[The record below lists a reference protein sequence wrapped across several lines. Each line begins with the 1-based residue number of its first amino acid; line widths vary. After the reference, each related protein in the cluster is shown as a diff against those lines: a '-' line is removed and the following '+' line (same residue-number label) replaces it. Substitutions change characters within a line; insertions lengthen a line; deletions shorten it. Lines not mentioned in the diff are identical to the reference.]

1 MLSLRQIRGRLRS
14 IQNSKQIMRAMQLVS
29 GSKLKRSQSRLG
41 QSREIAAFL
50 DELLQR
56 VLAAGPATGG
66 TSSPAGRVPARSAA
80 TGSPEHPLCRAQEGR
95 PSALVVVTSD
105 AGLCGSY
112 NATLIQLAEAY
123 LRRESA
129 RTTQLIFIGKKGH
142 RYFTKRGWQAAE
154 AHLDLAGRP
163 NPAKHAEIGRALMQC
178 MLSGS
183 VGSVSVLYSRFVSPT
198 VYKPTIEQ
206 WLPIQLQR
214 GKGQETGGT
223 GSPPP
228 PAPRPPD
235 VLEYIFEPT
244 PQRVFEDLLPRWAV
258 ARFQLMLLE
267 AFTSE
272 HSARMVAMKNATDNA
287 QELLDA
293 LTTQRNKI
301 RQAAITKELSEI
313 VGTAEALT

>member
-1 MLSLRQIRGRLRS
+1 MPSLRQIRGRLRS

-29 GSKLKRSQSRLG
+29 GSKLKRSQGRLG
-41 QSREIAAFL
+41 QSREVAAFL

-56 VLAAGPATGG
+56 VLAARA
-66 TSSPAGRVPARSAA
+66 S
-80 TGSPEHPLCRAQEGR
+80 GSRRKTAVPEHPLCRAQEGR

-112 NATLIQLAEAY
+112 NANLIQLADAH

-129 RTTQLIFIGKKGH
+129 RTTQLVFIGKKGY

-163 NPAKHAEIGRALMQC
+163 NPAKAAEIGRALMQR

-183 VGSVSVLYSRFVSPT
+183 VGSVSVLYSRFVSAT
-198 VYKPTIEQ
+198 VYRPTIEP
-206 WLPIQLQR
+206 WLPIRLKTQDS
-214 GKGQETGGT
+214 
-223 GSPPP
+223 SPKTQ
-228 PAPRPPD
+228 
-235 VLEYIFEPT
+235 VEYLFEPT

-272 HSARMVAMKNATDNA
+272 HSARMIAMKNATDNA

-313 VGTAEALT
+313 VGTAEALK